1 MGLFD
6 DLLGDGGSQQSNA
19 ESIPVTQY
27 SIPKRVLGTN
37 QGDEL
42 YDPGTAR
49 GVGITENELGPGVV
63 GVNPAIH
70 PYGTI
75 FKDADTNEVFI
86 AGDKHGNSN
95 PKVVD
100 IYVPPSQYTGT
111 SGTRKLVPID
121 QIPLNQIPKTAS
133 GVNQLLTNYGKVPQG
148 EGAYQSLNKKSS
160 GGLFDDLLS
169 DTNQQEQA
177 PVQEQQQATQGGG
190 LFDDLL
196 RQPQTSGTPIP
207 SEETGKT
214 INLTATPK
222 PSPKGNVF
230 DQALAQYPLLKN
242 ANPVGLMSINAPDG
256 DNLLESWQ
264 PNEQGT
270 PDRPRPKELPVDK
283 LGVQIYSNKT
293 TPNDV
298 AADIVSHSLVK
309 TDPTLKATY
318 DQFASSITP
327 EQRDFLMGD
336 YEQEVKQATLSGG
349 EKPPQFDQWL
359 QQTGIPS
366 AFRGY
371 AFGQYDPK
379 AQQEFGYTDQQKQL
393 LGGVKPYLQ
402 GGQQYTAQPPK
413 PSQLTSGLAGAF
425 EGTMGLLGGLG
436 AGAITEAV
444 GIPTTGPIGLIAGV
458 PAFFAGMK
466 AGQLGAKAIEKK
478 LGFEPQVQVSQQE
491 YPKTAFA
498 GQNIPM
504 LPMAA
509 ESALGYGTKYLA
521 EGLGPA
527 LGQAATQAGIGAV
540 IGEPI
545 RYGVDVAAQKIGATE
560 EKPQPI
566 TPGSIAET
574 AAYFAGFGGK
584 YHPKAP
590 SLDPSANPVV
600 NQREAAINAA
610 ADAQYSPIT
619 IPVVE
624 TPAPAPVSEV
634 PVTPAQV
641 KIDDLF
647 NQQWQYEEGSPEWN
661 AIQAQIDQLQNAPA
675 STAEKVTPPEVI
687 PAPVA
692 KPPAGELTTGAKDIL
707 DLINTGTD
715 PNSLSRTTLL
725 EAAAHNGV
733 RIPEGATNADIVEAI
748 KQQQTETK
756 NAVQEQT
763 TGEVGVRN
771 APTVGEGVGEQNKPE
786 EVTQEGEKPK
796 EEVAPITKNTR
807 ITNRDYKGY
816 PKGTQIEIISQSK
829 DPLSRDV
836 KIQFPD
842 GKIDSFPKE
851 WLKEPKVSSEKPKES
866 LPNLV
871 KTRGRDA
878 VNDLL
883 NEWNEAELS
892 LDGKYILGVV
902 DPRSSMKPERIPV
915 REFLDWLQDKES
927 KQKQE
932 VALPTIE
939 THGEGN
945 LFQERELPF
954 NLAGETMALEPEKPT
969 IGKEE
974 EQQLPM
980 GESPKPAEPEKPTN
994 PYLEVERRYYGADAD
1009 AIKTHGEL
1017 ADVVE
1022 KIANKQR
1029 NKFLKESVQR
1039 YRDALEIGADMEPEV
1054 ERLLADVEQEA
1065 NYHDQGIKPSE
1076 RGGPKSAYRK
1086 PQYFGGKN
1094 GNEVIRYLQENKIL
1108 PKREWEKQIR
1118 QSGQQ
1123 VKGGEYDDV
1132 PELPKKHA
1140 KTLYGT
1146 NGEGQSIDVAL
1157 QGLHEAGLGLEI
1169 ETVPELWQ
1177 YIKEA
1182 SDSAIK
1188 EEKETTEQ
1196 SRAEKKVISESER
1209 LRNLAQTDPEKYAS
1223 EMEQDLKDFFNSR
1236 RGEGAFIEFPD
1247 AIKDASI
1254 AFGNAVRK
1262 GTQSFRDWSR
1272 DMVSRLGNGIRGY
1285 LRQIWGA
1292 IKGSWNKDIGG
1303 GFDTGGRSR
1312 EQAQREAEAKYGP
1325 KPPTE
1330 QETFAKKVYDT
1341 SVKQR
1346 GKPPTQEEMQSILS
1360 RKFPGI
1366 TSREVSDLYDKAS
1379 GKPKAE
1385 PYLGVQAL
1393 PEQSEMF
1400 PQRTTGLKKEVVT
1413 QERLARGINEIP
1425 KEERQPVAER
1435 VSRAVS
1441 RAQADP
1447 TAAKSLIARVVDAGQ
1462 KNITPDDAATLLVER
1477 NRLMNEKA
1485 SWENILDDETKSD
1498 GERKA
1503 AKEQLDSIE
1512 QEMNRLDMAQ
1522 AKAGSEAGR
1531 LLQMYQTMI
1540 KEDFSVDNMQRRAR
1554 RALGRPLE
1562 APEREAIKKQSEEIQ
1577 KEIDDLG
1584 KLKEKDQISQEKA
1597 DVSETYWKT
1606 IQELKAELASRPKV
1620 EPQIQRLIEKFGKV
1634 IKDNAKSAKERVRQR
1649 IREGR
1654 FNAGLNPEDII
1665 DHAIIGADYIF
1676 EGATDIAKF
1685 TTRMV
1690 KELGEYVR
1698 PYIKEIFAASQKE
1711 YDSTGDRVA
1720 GKKSEQLKENAPKPE
1735 ESIEQIKARGKAEKV
1750 ADPLLPGLEDL
1761 REPMTHKLVY
1771 ELARK
1776 HILDGVKGEDNVMKA
1791 VHNDIKDIYP
1801 DATERDVRRAF
1812 SEYGKAKY
1820 PNKEA
1825 DRVALAELRTLTRL
1839 QESIDRLN
1847 EGLKTKRTGLQRN
1860 RVTQEIR
1867 EKTAKLNELLK
1878 KYKGPTTPEELASRD
1893 TAKQTALRNRIA
1905 DLDKQLRTGEKLKRT
1920 PTEPDSPQTENLRL
1934 EKNAMEQL
1942 LKEIEGEAKPKK
1954 TPEEAYNERR
1964 QKAIEKKM
1972 AEIKER
1978 IRTNNYEKA
1987 PKRIP
1992 TAKTEE
1998 TQRKELSLKRLQN
2011 EFERKLLKYEEQK
2024 KPVWA
2029 KVLQGTSEAAKGL
2042 AITGYHSL
2050 EKILGF
2056 DLAKM
2061 VTTPIE
2067 EFTGAAVS
2075 MLPGMKPKE
2084 GSLESGGGT
2093 TQGLIKYYKGLL
2105 KGAAEAPKVYKTGLS
2120 ESEELFGKVRPNV
2133 ARWYDWFGGRLHAA
2147 LKHIPFTA
2155 QEELYRYRG
2164 LANAEK
2170 ASPGSSKNDLVRAA
2184 IYKAAYEKAQSAKLQ
2199 EANNVADAINGY
2211 FRKLEQ
2217 IDPKTG
2223 RSSVAGNVVSTIVKT
2238 FITKGIIKTPANYFK
2253 QVMRGIFALPV
2264 EVPFRLGRAYWNGID
2279 NLTATESDAIYKA
2292 FKVGGIGFAAAL
2304 YGYIDS
2310 FKDKK
2315 DRVLGGY
2322 YQSGRKEGDGDTKWG
2337 TIRINGHVF
2346 HYISHNPVTEIMQF
2360 GSTVGRVQ
2368 QALMKKTDMPTAVA
2382 TGFAKSLIA
2391 MLGNAPV
2398 SGPIMRLGQPNA
2410 NPVQEIAGGL
2420 VPALIANIAADTD
2433 EGAKRKPTTIK
2444 QQIEY
2449 NIPGLRQNIPLAR
2462 SGNRAGTSTKP
2473 WYEQGPSSK
2482 SNKPWYAK

>member
-1 MGLFD
+1 MTSDEIDAFLDAKPSNENAPIQKESMSPNEIGIQLAPQNAGGVRMSDEEADAFLD
-6 DLLGDGGSQQSNA
+6 QKPDQKSQNTRPFKKMSSDEIDSFLDYKTNDSKIIPTSDPNDLTGQNQSNQSLDNSYTTASIPAVQKSLDQSSQQHISPRLNNITFASGSYGSPTDQPIEQRTPPPNPIKNA
-19 ESIPVTQY
+19 LANFANTAATSTINSIGGAVRYFGGAQQ
-27 SIPKRVLGTN
+27 KDLKMA
-37 QGDEL
+37 QDEL
-42 YDPGTAR
+42 AQAKSSGASEDDISEIQGRIDNLQNQIGSTKEAAASLADLSSQYPAAY
-49 GVGITENELGPGVV
+49 
-63 GVNPAIH
+63 GVNPQ
-70 PYGTI
+70 
-75 FKDADTNEVFI
+75 DTSI
-86 AGDKHGNSN
+86 SAQIGRGAGG
-95 PKVVD
+95 VVSM
-100 IYVPPSQYTGT
+100 IPTMATGPAGMALGALQGASQAYEDTYQNTVQNLQSQGMT
-111 SGTRKLVPID
+111 DQSVID
-121 QIPLNQIPKTAS
+121 
-133 GVNQLLTNYGKVPQG
+133 
-148 EGAYQSLNKKSS
+148 
-160 GGLFDDLLS
+160 
-169 DTNQQEQA
+169 
-177 PVQEQQQATQGGG
+177 
-190 LFDDLL
+190 
-196 RQPQTSGTPIP
+196 
-207 SEETGKT
+207 
-214 INLTATPK
+214 
-222 PSPKGNVF
+222 
-230 DQALAQYPLLKN
+230 DQA
-242 ANPVGLMSINAPDG
+242 
-256 DNLLESWQ
+256 
-264 PNEQGT
+264 
-270 PDRPRPKELPVDK
+270 
-283 LGVQIYSNKT
+283 
-293 TPNDV
+293 
-298 AADIVSHSLVK
+298 
-309 TDPTLKATY
+309 
-318 DQFASSITP
+318 
-327 EQRDFLMGD
+327 
-336 YEQEVKQATLSGG
+336 
-349 EKPPQFDQWL
+349 
-359 QQTGIPS
+359 
-366 AFRGY
+366 
-371 AFGQYDPK
+371 
-379 AQQEFGYTDQQKQL
+379 QK
-393 LGGVKPYLQ
+393 
-402 GGQQYTAQPPK
+402 
-413 PSQLTSGLAGAF
+413 
-425 EGTMGLLGGLG
+425 
-436 AGAITEAV
+436 
-444 GIPTTGPIGLIAGV
+444 
-458 PAFFAGMK
+458 
-466 AGQLGAKAIEKK
+466 
-478 LGFEPQVQVSQQE
+478 
-491 YPKTAFA
+491 
-498 GQNIPM
+498 
-504 LPMAA
+504 
-509 ESALGYGTKYLA
+509 
-521 EGLGPA
+521 
-527 LGQAATQAGIGAV
+527 AATQAAVKTAPALATYLVGGKLASIGV
-540 IGEPI
+540 SKLLSTQTPLIQ
-545 RYGVDVAAQKIGATE
+545 GVAGAIAGSVANTAAGATIRKMMGE
-560 EKPQPI
+560 SVIPTPESLTQDIAFGLFHGVTTGVEAQEKLRQQIEADNKVGGPAPQV
-566 TPGSIAET
+566 S
-574 AAYFAGFGGK
+574 
-584 YHPKAP
+584 
-590 SLDPSANPVV
+590 PSANPVV
-600 NQREAAINAA
+600 NEREAAINAA
-610 ADAQYSPIT
+610 ADAQFAPQT
-619 IPVVE
+619 PVVE

-647 NQQWQYEEGSPEWN
+647 NQQWNHEEGSPEWN
-661 AIQAQIDQLQNAPA
+661 AIQAQIDKLQKAPKLPVEKTKPVAGSLENRDSLNARAKALGYGSIEQFNTQNVLKGDLSPEESQLLKDYADH
-675 STAEKVTPPEVI
+675 STAVRSEKDPAKLVEMSDKDFDSWVKTNLNLGADATIGRIDDLDTHAFGLEIARKRGNQKLVDRLAEKIKQSGPRRFKSLEEMREFDPEATQEDFDNNQKNADDFEKKKQEVLERLGLSE
-687 PAPVA
+687 

-707 DLINTGTD
+707 ELINTGTD

-733 RIPEGATNADIVEAI
+733 RIPEGATNADIVEEI
-748 KQQQTETK
+748 KKQQTEK
-756 NAVQEQT
+756 QNAVQKQ
-763 TGEVGVRN
+763 GAREVGVRN
-771 APTVGEGVGEQNKPE
+771 APAVGEGVGEQNKPE

-796 EEVAPITKNTR
+796 EEVVSLFDANTPEQVDAWKKRRLDQNKASGANSQEKASNAKR
-807 ITNRDYKGY
+807 INMQAWARK
-816 PKGTQIEIISQSK
+816 KEIANQPS
-829 DPLSRDV
+829 V
-836 KIQFPD
+836 
-842 GKIDSFPKE
+842 
-851 WLKEPKVSSEKPKES
+851 
-866 LPNLV
+866 
-871 KTRGRDA
+871 
-878 VNDLL
+878 
-883 NEWNEAELS
+883 
-892 LDGKYILGVV
+892 
-902 DPRSSMKPERIPV
+902 
-915 REFLDWLQDKES
+915 
-927 KQKQE
+927 
-932 VALPTIE
+932 PTIE

-945 LFQERELPF
+945 LFQEKELPF
-954 NLAGETMALEPEKPT
+954 NLAGETMAPEPEKLT
-969 IGKEE
+969 IGTEE

-980 GESPKPAEPEKPTN
+980 GEATKPAEPEKPTN
-994 PYLEVERRYYGADAD
+994 PYREVERRYYGADAD

-1039 YRDALEIGADMEPEV
+1039 YRDALVIGADMEPEV

-1272 DMVSRLGNGIRGY
+1272 DMVSRIGNGIRGY

-1330 QETFAKKVYDT
+1330 QEAFAKKVYDT

-1346 GKPPTQEEMQSILS
+1346 GKPPTPEEMQSILS

-1366 TSREVSDLYDKAS
+1366 TSREVSDLYDTAS
-1379 GKPKAE
+1379 GKPKVE

-1522 AKAGSEAGR
+1522 AKAGSQAGR

-1634 IKDNAKSAKERVRQR
+1634 IKDNANSAKERVRQR

-1820 PNKEA
+1820 PSKEA

-1972 AEIKER
+1972 AEIQER

-2199 EANNVADAINGY
+2199 EANNVADAINAY

-2473 WYEQGPSSK
+2473 WYEQGSSSK